1 MSSPAQMFDH
11 ELNGV
16 KGFQPG
22 MPWIVDKAVDL
33 DDAVTATDVKA
44 GMVMHQDP
52 TSKKFKLGA
61 GTVSGTVA
69 QMTYFVFQ
77 NGDDF
82 DVLGDDGN
90 IVGAQS
96 AGQVGRLMGVASNQA
111 AELETTEYDS
121 GTYTPGKL
129 LIAGTDGKLELYVS
143 GAAILVGTV
152 TDGVITSEHS
162 SAISLLRF
170 HSIWHPKFS

>member
-1 MSSPAQMFDH
+1 MFDH

-16 KGFQPG
+16 KGFQPA

-33 DDAVTATDVKA
+33 DSAVTPGSVKA

-61 GTVSGTVA
+61 GVISATVA

-77 NGDDF
+77 NGTDF
-82 DVLGDDGN
+82 DVIGDDFN
-90 IVGAQS
+90 LVGAS
-96 AGQVGRLMGVASNQA
+96 SGGQVGRVMGVASNQA
-111 AELETTEYDS
+111 AELETTEFET

-129 LIAGTDGKLELYVS
+129 LIAGADGKLENYAS
-143 GAAILVGTV
+143 GAAILLGVV
-152 TDGVITSEHS
+152 TDGVAVSEHS
-162 SAISLLRF
+162 NGINVLRF
-170 HSIWHPKFS
+170 HSIWHPLFA